1 MENNLHNLIRANWDR
16 IRIEKGLS
24 VQSLADKL
32 GVTRQTVYSYFRP
45 GCSIN
50 TIQKAS
56 ALIGCEPWQLLQPIP
71 GNENNGTQIICPH
84 CGQPITIHATKP
96 GPGSDT
102 LNLE

>member
-16 IRIEKGLS
+16 LRAQKGIT
-24 VQSLADKL
+24 VQQLADKL

-50 TIQKAS
+50 TIEKAS
-56 ALIGCEPWQLLQPIP
+56 NLIGVEPWQLLQPAP
-71 GNENNGTQIICPH
+71 GDANGAQIICPH
-84 CGQPITIHATKP
+84 CGQPVTIHASKP
-96 GPGSDT
+96 GPGSDA

>member
-1 MENNLHNLIRANWDR
+1 MENNLNNLIRANWDR
-16 IRIEKGLS
+16 IRAEKGLS
-24 VQSLADKL
+24 VQALADKL

-56 ALIGCEPWQLLQPIP
+56 ALIGCEPWQLLQPLP
-71 GNENNGTQIICPH
+71 EQTQGAQIICPY

-96 GPGSDT
+96 GAGSDT
-102 LNLE
+102 LKLE